1 MISLRAVPRICVA
14 LGAPDASALDGLIQ
28 QTLDRG
34 HRFLELRLDMLQDPG
49 AGVVLLDRIQES
61 NPQMLVL
68 ATCRRKEARGE
79 FEGSIEE
86 QKKILEAAIDA
97 GARLVDVEIES
108 AEAAPELLRELGETA
123 RTVLSFHDFDSC
135 PPLPAVLE
143 RMRKH
148 KADVYK
154 IAVAAKKPTDNLNL
168 MRLLE
173 IEDSPLLVTLAMGEM
188 GAPSR
193 ILAPSRGAAFT
204 FAAPDSGEGTAPGQI
219 TATLM
224 RDLYQAHK
232 RSLQTKV
239 YGVIASP
246 IGHSLSPALH
256 NRAFRRRRLNSC
268 YVPFRVEPRQL
279 KNFLELAKSLDLQGF
294 SVTIPHK
301 QAMLAH
307 LDEVDSLSER
317 IGAVNTVYR
326 KGDKLCGTNTDVAGV
341 LNPLAHKI
349 TIDGARVLVAG
360 AGGAARA
367 AVFALADR
375 GAHVT
380 VAARK
385 LPKAEALAKAAGAS
399 AAPWSE
405 LEQQS
410 FDALV
415 HATPVGMHPDL
426 EGNLFP
432 HRVPADLVFDMV
444 YNPLETALLARAR
457 QQGKQ
462 TIQGLEM
469 FLEQAMAQFSLWTG
483 AKAPKTTMR
492 DAVLEVL
499 QGVETR

>member
-14 LGAPDASALDGLIQ
+14 LGAPDVSGLEQLLQ

-34 HRFLELRLDMLQDPG
+34 HRFVELRLDMLDDRD
-49 AGVVLLDRIQES
+49 AGVVLLDRVAES

-68 ATCRRKEARGE
+68 ATCRRVEAQGE
-79 FEGSIEE
+79 FEGTIEE
-86 QKKILEAAIDA
+86 QQRILQAAIDA
-97 GARLVDVEIES
+97 GARLVDVEIET
-108 AEAAPELLRELGETA
+108 AEANPDVLAALGETA
-123 RTVLSFHDFDSC
+123 RTVLSFHDFHSC

-143 RMRKH
+143 RLRAH
-148 KADVYK
+148 RADIYK
-154 IAVAAKKPTDNLNL
+154 IAVTATKPSDNSK
-168 MRLLE
+168 LLKLLAGK
-173 IEDSPLLVTLAMGEM
+173 DAPPLVTLAMGEA

-204 FAAPDSGEGTAPGQI
+204 FAAPDSGPGTAPGQM
-219 TATLM
+219 TATRM
-224 RDLYQAHK
+224 RDLYQVHK
-232 RSLQTKV
+232 RSARTKI

-256 NRAFRRRRLNSC
+256 NRAFRRRRLNAV
-268 YVPFRVEPRQL
+268 YVPFRVEPKQL
-279 KNFLELAKSLDLQGF
+279 KDFLGLAEYLDVQGF

-301 QAMLAH
+301 QEILQH
-307 LDEVDSLSER
+307 LDEVDDLSRR

-326 KGDKLCGTNTDVAGV
+326 KDGKLCGTNTDVAGV
-341 LNPLAHKI
+341 IVPLEAKMAI
-349 TIDGARVLVAG
+349 EGSRVLVVG

-367 AVFALADR
+367 AAFALADR
-375 GAHVT
+375 GADVT
-380 VAARK
+380 VAARNH
-385 LPKAEALAKAAGAS
+385 AKAAALAEAAGVS
-399 AAPWSE
+399 ATPWE
-405 LEQQS
+405 GLEAQS

-415 HATPVGMHPDL
+415 QATPVGMHPDV

-432 HRVPADLVFDMV
+432 GRVPADLVFDMV
-444 YNPLETALLARAR
+444 YNPLETALLRQAK

-469 FLEQAMAQFSLWTG
+469 FLRQAMAQFELWTG